1 MRDNENVII
10 DNENQEGGFDIRV
23 ILGYL
28 RANWPLFVA
37 SVAVCLALAFA
48 YLRYV
53 TPIYNVSAKVLLQDS
68 EKGGS
73 VLSPSDMLA
82 DFGMQGRRSNVE
94 NEIQLMSSM
103 AVVRGAVVD
112 AGLYVKYYSGEA
124 LLYKDAAPFVVSLDN
139 ATLSNLEEPLAL
151 NFAVNAAGEVTL
163 ACDYCGNVDRKS
175 VV

>member
-1 MRDNENVII
+1 MRENENINI
-10 DNENQEGGFDIRV
+10 DRENEESGFDIRV

-28 RANWPLFVA
+28 RAYWPLFVA
-37 SVAVCLALAFA
+37 SVVVCLLFAFV

-94 NEIQLMSSM
+94 NEIELMSSM
-103 AVVRGAVVD
+103 AVVHNAVVD
-112 AGLYVKYYSGEA
+112 A
-124 LLYKDAAPFVVSLDN
+124 
-139 ATLSNLEEPLAL
+139 
-151 NFAVNAAGEVTL
+151 
-163 ACDYCGNVDRKS
+163 
-175 VV
+175 